1 MQENQTYLGSL
12 KKGLKDYF
20 LEFFLLFTAVTLGF
34 FAENLREE
42 YVQGRLEIRLMKSMV
57 ADLERNEELLARQQ
71 TSLLQRK
78 IAADSLA
85 YFFNQP
91 NVEEHG
97 AKIYQF
103 GRQLAVYASE
113 FPLASRS
120 LDQLKN
126 SGMFSIINSEV
137 VADSLS
143 NYDNFKTRYEQR
155 IKWYFEDVKKLQD
168 ENKNIFDAHVFEK
181 ATKYIDSDGNW
192 VFLVPEGNPT
202 LVTDQKK
209 ELVLYYNTVYYLK
222 RNTEIQIREVKQ
234 LLQLTIDLKKLIIE
248 AYAF

>member
-1 MQENQTYLGSL
+1 MEKSQNYLGSL
-12 KKGLKDYF
+12 KKGLIDY
-20 LEFFLLFTAVTLGF
+20 LVEFFLLFTAVTLGF

-57 ADLERNEELLARQQ
+57 ADLERNEGLLRQQ
-71 TSLLQRK
+71 QEALMRRK

-85 YFFNQP
+85 HYFNQP
-91 NVEEHG
+91 DVEAHG
-97 AKIYQF
+97 AKLYQF

-126 SGMFSIINSEV
+126 SGLFSIISKEV

-155 IKWYFEDVKKLQD
+155 IKWYFEDVKKVQD
-168 ENKNIFDAHVFEK
+168 ENKHIFDARVFEK
-181 ATKYIDSDGNW
+181 ATRYSDPYT
-192 VFLVPEGNPT
+192 FEILTPEGNPALLT
-202 LVTDQKK
+202 YQEK
-209 ELVLYYNTVYYLK
+209 ELQQFYNTFYYLK
-222 RNTEIQIREVKQ
+222 RNTETQIREVTDLHEQ
-234 LLQLTIDLKKLIIE
+234 TVDLKNLII
-248 AYAF
+248 ATYHF

>member
-12 KKGLKDYF
+12 KKGIKDY
-20 LEFFLLFTAVTLGF
+20 LVEFFLLFTAVTLGF

-71 TSLLQRK
+71 TALLQRK
-78 IAADSLA
+78 VAADSLA

-91 NVEEHG
+91 DVKAHG
-97 AKIYQF
+97 AKLYQF
-103 GRQLAVYASE
+103 GRRLGVYASE

-126 SGMFSIINSEV
+126 SGMFSIISKEV

-143 NYDNFKTRYEQR
+143 NYDNQKTQYEQR
-155 IKWYFEDVKKLQD
+155 IKWYFEDVKKVQD
-168 ENKNIFDAHVFEK
+168 ENKHIFDSRVFEK
-181 ATKYIDSDGNW
+181 STRYSDAYT
-192 VFLVPEGNPT
+192 FEILTPEGNPALLT
-202 LVTDQKK
+202 YQEK
-209 ELVLYYNTVYYLK
+209 ELQQFYNTFYYLK
-222 RNTEIQIREVKQ
+222 RNTETQIRDVE
-234 LLQLTIDLKKLIIE
+234 LLIQSTVALRRLIQEEYSI
-248 AYAF
+248 

>member
-1 MQENQTYLGSL
+1 MDNSQNYLGSL
-12 KKGLKDYF
+12 KKGLKDYL

-34 FAENLREE
+34 FADNMREE

-57 ADLERNEELLARQQ
+57 ADLERNEGLLRQQ
-71 TSLLQRK
+71 QEALMRRK

-85 YFFNQP
+85 YYFNQP
-91 NVEEHG
+91 DVEAHG
-97 AKIYQF
+97 AKLYQF

-126 SGMFSIINSEV
+126 SGMFSIINKEV

-143 NYDNFKTRYEQR
+143 NYDNFKTKYEQR

-181 ATKYIDSDGNW
+181 ATKYTDLEGNW
-192 VFLVPEGNPT
+192 TFLVPEGNPA
-202 LVTDQKK
+202 LVTYEKK

-234 LLQLTIDLKKLIIE
+234 LLQLTIDLKKLINE
-248 AYAF
+248 AYGF

>member
-1 MQENQTYLGSL
+1 MENSQNYLWSL
-12 KKGLKDYF
+12 KKGLKDY
-20 LEFFLLFTAVTLGF
+20 LVEFFLLFTAVTLGF

-57 ADLERNEELLARQQ
+57 ADLERNEGLLRQQ
-71 TSLLQRK
+71 QEALMRRK

-85 YFFNQP
+85 YYFNQQD
-91 NVEEHG
+91 VEAHG
-97 AKIYQF
+97 AKLYQF

-126 SGMFSIINSEV
+126 SGLFSIITKEV

-155 IKWYFEDVKKLQD
+155 IKWYFEDVKKVQD
-168 ENKNIFDAHVFEK
+168 ENKHIFDARVFEK
-181 ATKYIDSDGNW
+181 ATRYSDAYT
-192 VFLVPEGNPT
+192 FEILTPEGNPALLT
-202 LVTDQKK
+202 YQEK
-209 ELVLYYNTVYYLK
+209 ELQQFYNTFYYLK
-222 RNTEIQIREVKQ
+222 RNTETQIREVTDLHKQ
-234 LLQLTIDLKKLIIE
+234 TVDLKNLINE
-248 AYAF
+248 AYQF

>member
-1 MQENQTYLGSL
+1 MEENQNYLSSL
-12 KKGLKDYF
+12 KKGVKDYL

-42 YVQGRLEIRLMKSMV
+42 FVQARLEIRLMKSMV
-57 ADLERNEELLARQQ
+57 ADLERNQGLLHQQ
-71 TSLLQRK
+71 QDALMRRK
-78 IAADSLA
+78 VAADSLS

-91 NVEEHG
+91 DVEAHG
-97 AKIYQF
+97 AKLYQY

-126 SGMFSIINSEV
+126 SGLFSIISKER

-155 IKWYFEDVKKLQD
+155 IKWYFEDVKKVQD
-168 ENKNIFDAHVFEK
+168 ENKHIFDAHVFEK
-181 ATKYIDSDGNW
+181 ATRYTDLEGNW
-192 VFLVPEGNPT
+192 IFLVPEGNPE
-202 LVTDQKK
+202 LATDQEK

-234 LLQLTIDLKKLIIE
+234 LLQRTIELKNLLVE
-248 AYAF
+248 AYEF